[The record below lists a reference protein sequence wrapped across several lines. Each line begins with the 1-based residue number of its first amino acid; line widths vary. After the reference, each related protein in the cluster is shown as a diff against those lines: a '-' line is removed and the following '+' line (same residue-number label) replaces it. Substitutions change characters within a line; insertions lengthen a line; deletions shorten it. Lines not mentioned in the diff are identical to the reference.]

1 MADEGLIV
9 VDRFKVMLQAYR
21 PVHPASCDCPA
32 CTLWSRVWAAFC
44 TIEAD
49 YTPPLQPLPK
59 SDPGVVGEHLRKHQC
74 RSVAVLTALVAAV
87 R

>member
-32 CTLWSRVWAAFC
+32 CT
-44 TIEAD
+44 
-49 YTPPLQPLPK
+49 
-59 SDPGVVGEHLRKHQC
+59 
-74 RSVAVLTALVAAV
+74 
-87 R
+87 